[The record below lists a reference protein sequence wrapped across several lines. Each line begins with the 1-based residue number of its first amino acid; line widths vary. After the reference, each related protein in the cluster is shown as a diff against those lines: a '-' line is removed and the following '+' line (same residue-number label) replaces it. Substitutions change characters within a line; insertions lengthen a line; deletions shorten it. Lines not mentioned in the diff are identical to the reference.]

1 MNMDKKASAFVA
13 LIMLSSLTLAYG
25 TASFARDPVADI
37 TKELICA
44 CGCGKVTY
52 DCYCDLAKEWKDQ
65 ITQDVAAGKTQQQII
80 ASYVETYGDSVLA
93 TPKKSGLELSI
104 WTLPVIA
111 AVFGTAVIY
120 TYAKKKS
127 PIPDSEVDSRI
138 LEPGNSRKKR
148 KKSKS
153 SKSAEHY
160 DNLLRKEYK
169 KQKKKK
175 R

>member
-1 MNMDKKASAFVA
+1 LKMDKKASSFIA
-13 LIMLSSLTLAYG
+13 LIVLSSLTLAYG
-25 TASFARDPVADI
+25 TASYARDPVADI
-37 TKELICA
+37 TKELICT

-104 WTLPVIA
+104 WALPVVA

-120 TYAKKKS
+120 TYAKKKA

-138 LEPGNSRKKR
+138 LEPGRSRKKR
-148 KKSKS
+148 KKGKG

>member
-1 MNMDKKASAFVA
+1 MKMDRKISAFITLV
-13 LIMLSSLTLAYG
+13 MLSSLTLAYG

-37 TKELICA
+37 TKELICT

-65 ITQDVAAGKTQQQII
+65 ITQDVAAGKTSQEII
-80 ASYVETYGDSVLA
+80 AGFVETYGDGVLA

-104 WTLPVIA
+104 WTLPVVA
-111 AVFGTAVIY
+111 AILGTVVIY
-120 TYAKKKS
+120 NFAKKKA
-127 PIPDSEVDSRI
+127 PIPDSEVDSKVF
-138 LEPGNSRKKR
+138 EPGYRSKK
-148 KKSKS
+148 KKKKKTS
-153 SKSAEHY
+153 SKSVEHY

-169 KQKKKK
+169 KRKKK